1 MHSCLFS
8 ELSHQNQTIKMDL
21 STNADFLSGAFAA
34 VSGSNIVSHQQGD
47 IEGSQSQQ
55 FDLGALNARSLQW
68 AAVKAP
74 GPSDPRSK
82 KMKKEDVGDIFVQ
95 TLTGKTITLDLDLE
109 SETVVGLK
117 LKIQD
122 QEGVLIDYQRLIFA
136 GQQMKDGRKLKDY
149 NLQKGFYEYFIY
161 VHMFILKMCFP

>member
-1 MHSCLFS
+1 M
-8 ELSHQNQTIKMDL
+8 TDL
-21 STNADFLSGAFAA
+21 TVEGADPNGGNLRSL
-34 VSGSNIVSHQQGD
+34 H
-47 IEGSQSQQ
+47 
-55 FDLGALNARSLQW
+55 ARSLQW

-74 GPSDPRSK
+74 APSAPRSK
-82 KMKKEDVGDIFVQ
+82 KMKKEGFCDIFVK
-95 TLTGKTITLDLDLE
+95 TLTGKTITLVLDLV

>member
-1 MHSCLFS
+1 
-8 ELSHQNQTIKMDL
+8 MDL

-34 VSGSNIVSHQQGD
+34 VSGANIVSHQQGD
-47 IEGSQSQQ
+47 LEGSHSQQ
-55 FDLGALNARSLQW
+55 FDLGYPHARSLQW

-74 GPSDPRSK
+74 APSDPRSK
-82 KMKKEDVGDIFVQ
+82 KMKKEDVCDIFVK
-95 TLTGKTITLDLDLE
+95 TLTGKTITILI
-109 SETVVGLK
+109 ETVVGLK

-161 VHMFILKMCFP
+161 VCSF